1 MARKGR
7 VLQPYLPVIG
17 KAADGFA
24 DDGRSSTEL
33 LDCFR
38 ATRSAPIHYS
48 QKGRAS
54 MLFFI
59 VIGSALVIAGLIW
72 AAIRNERANRAR
84 QQITTRRLQE
94 VVEQS
99 LQHRIN
105 MRLRALSR

>member
-1 MARKGR
+1 MARKGG
-7 VLQPYLPVIG
+7 VSQPHLPVIG
-17 KAADGFA
+17 KTIGSFA
-24 DDGRSSTEL
+24 DDGRSSTKL

-38 ATRSAPIHYS
+38 AIPTYHL

-59 VIGSALVIAGLIW
+59 IVGSTLVIAGLIW
-72 AAIRNERANRAR
+72 AAIRNERANRAL
-84 QQITTRRLQE
+84 QETTTRRLQE
-94 VVEQS
+94 VVDQS